1 MIDLAYFIIT
11 ILFLQIGSKTI
22 QELNP
27 DFLNVITSNSS
38 FDQIIFTLIIIY
50 LLYLRL
56 NKLNLINGL
65 FNITIF
71 YSIYILFLNFFPN
84 IQAILLSFLIMLYY
98 KKNNSIIYHNLIITL
113 AALGVGLFFG
123 SLFRPLDV
131 LIFAALF
138 CIYDVYAVY
147 KTKYMIKM
155 FNQFSKNNAFFA
167 TAFPKKLL
175 SNKFFIVGSGD
186 LIFPTIITV
195 SFSKYMPEYVITS
208 IIGSITGYLLLY
220 YLIKIQN
227 SKNPVPA
234 LPPIIFC
241 IILSFLIKIIFI

>member
-1 MIDLAYFIIT
+1 MIDLIYFIFT

-27 DFLNVITSNSS
+27 DFLNILASNSVT
-38 FDQIIFTLIIIY
+38 DQLIFASILFYFIY
-50 LLYLRL
+50 L
-56 NKLNLINGL
+56 NIKKINLIHGL
-65 FNITIF
+65 FNVTIF
-71 YSIYILFLNFFPN
+71 YSLYILLLNFFPN
-84 IQAILLSFLIMLYY
+84 LQSILLSLLTMAYY
-98 KKNNSIIYHNLIITL
+98 HKNNSLIYHNLIITL

-123 SLFRPLDV
+123 SLFSPLNV
-131 LIFAALF
+131 LIFASIF
-138 CIYDVYAVY
+138 SIYDVYAVY
-147 KTKYMIKM
+147 RTKYMIKM

-167 TAFPKKLL
+167 IALPKKLF
-175 SNKFFIVGSGD
+175 SDKFFIIGSGD

-195 SFSKYMPEYVITS
+195 SFSKYMPEFATS
-208 IIGSITGYLLLY
+208 AIIGSILGYLFLY

-241 IILSFLIKIIFI
+241 IILFLLIKIIFF